1 MKGWTEYTPDPEKI
15 AAFREAQQKVYEPP
29 GWRPRTSIDPTWPM
43 LGPRPAVVINQYFQ
57 GGTMNE
63 AVKLLLAVK
72 KERDDMNWGRVPD
85 EHIAMIVRDWF
96 YEEQGVEL

>member
-1 MKGWTEYTPDPEKI
+1 
-15 AAFREAQQKVYEPP
+15 
-29 GWRPRTSIDPTWPM
+29 
-43 LGPRPAVVINQYFQ
+43 
-57 GGTMNE
+57 MNE